1 MKKIIFVFVL
11 ILLISPKAFAV
22 NTDDYYEKGLE
33 ASGAYEL
40 AEKLSD
46 ETKEYMEKIGFG
58 EIGFENILE
67 TSPKAIFSA
76 ILDLLKNGYK
86 KPLKG
91 AFAAIGAVMI
101 VSICMGF
108 FPENE
113 KSKSILSIISGCFV
127 IISVSA
133 PAWESIRAA
142 VTAIEACLMFE
153 KALIPVLAAI
163 VAFSGNPTLALSV
176 KGASFAAAQAT
187 ESVAGNF
194 ILPLIGASGALG
206 ITDTF
211 LPSFRLSAI
220 SDLIRKT
227 MTTVLST
234 SVALFTAF
242 LGMKSIISASVDG
255 MALKGVRL
263 AASSFVPVVG
273 GAIGEA
279 YSSVIGSLSVIRS
292 TVGIYGIA
300 AIILTALPVMINLAL
315 WVFAMRFACAV
326 SDLLDCRQC
335 SEILKNIAFVFS
347 MVNTLLLLCVI
358 VFVITTGIT
367 VLIKSGE

>member
-1 MKKIIFVFVL
+1 MKKLIFVFIL
-11 ILLISPKAFAV
+11 ILLISPDAYAV
-22 NTDDYYEKGLE
+22 NTDDYYKKGLE
-33 ASGAYEL
+33 ASGADKL

-67 TSPKAIFSA
+67 ASPEAIFSA
-76 ILDLLKNGYK
+76 IIDLLKNGLK
-86 KPLKG
+86 KPVKG
-91 AFAAIGAVMI
+91 AFAAIGAVML
-101 VSICMGF
+101 VSVCMGF

-113 KSKSILSIISGCFV
+113 KSKSILNIISGGFV
-127 IISVSA
+127 IISVFA
-133 PAWESIRAA
+133 PAWESIKAA
-142 VTAIEACLMFE
+142 ATAIEACLVFE

-163 VAFSGNPTLALSV
+163 VTFSGNPTLALSV
-176 KGASFAAAQAT
+176 KGASFAAAQTIEAL
-187 ESVAGNF
+187 AGDF
-194 ILPLIGASGALG
+194 VLPLVGASGALG

-211 LPSFRLSAI
+211 LPSFRLSAV

-227 MTTVLST
+227 LITVLST
-234 SVALFTAF
+234 SAALFTAF
-242 LGMKSIISASVDG
+242 LGMKSVISASVDG
-255 MALKGVRL
+255 MAVKGVRL

-273 GAIGEA
+273 GAIGDA
-279 YSSVIGSLSVIRS
+279 YSSVIGSLSVVRS

-300 AIILTALPVMINLAL
+300 AITVTSLPVMINLAL

-335 SEILKNIAFVFS
+335 SDILKNIAFIFS
-347 MVNTLLLLCVI
+347 TVNTVLLLCVI